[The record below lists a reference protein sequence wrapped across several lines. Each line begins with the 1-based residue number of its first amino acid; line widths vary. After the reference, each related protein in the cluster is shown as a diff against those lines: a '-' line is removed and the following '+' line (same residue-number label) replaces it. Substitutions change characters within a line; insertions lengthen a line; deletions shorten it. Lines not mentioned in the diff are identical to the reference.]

1 MSSSDVRKIDKNI
14 LKKEHLIDLKKSV
27 DEDLDNIM
35 KMIGDFKND
44 VDRKIDF
51 LMNMIPEEKIEKIT
65 DGQIWYIKI
74 LYEKLGEK
82 LPTNLDVMSKKEAS
96 KLIDELK
103 KRLGW

>member
-1 MSSSDVRKIDKNI
+1 MSNSNTRKIDRNM
-14 LKKEHLIDLKKSV
+14 LKKEHLLDLKKSA
-27 DEDLDNIM
+27 DEDLNNIM
-35 KMIGDFKND
+35 KLIGDFKND

-51 LMNMIPEEKIEKIT
+51 LIKMVPEEKIEKIT
-65 DGQIWYIKI
+65 EGQIWYIKI

-82 LPTNLDVMSKKEAS
+82 PPTNLDVMSKKEAS